1 MSGNDFDVN
10 VSTGRLKEIE
20 GIVMD
25 AFDRMAQS
33 AKTVG
38 GQGEQIGL
46 AYQGSGTATAMD
58 TYANLA
64 GAGTAL
70 GDALQGLKDDLGLT
84 GEVGHET
91 DDAARQTMSGA
102 NGVSSGV
109 TAGM

>member
-1 MSGNDFDVN
+1 MNEFDVN
-10 VSTGRLKEIE
+10 VSTERLKEIE

-38 GQGEQIGL
+38 SQGEQISL

-58 TYANLA
+58 TYTNLA
-64 GAGTAL
+64 GAGKAL
-70 GDALQGLKDDLGLT
+70 SDALEGLKSDLGLT
-84 GEVGHET
+84 SEHGHET
-91 DDAARQTMSGA
+91 DDAARQAMSGA

-109 TAGM
+109 ANGM